1 MAEIGLGEAIAGGT
15 NLSGEFGSPFTRA
28 LATKEQNE
36 LRRLQIEEAR
46 AAKERAAAERVGR
59 YLYKDDGKW
68 FNPKNAEEFRKE
80 YSMALPKMIAAE
92 RSRDI
97 AGLTELQMN
106 VQNKATYYKA
116 KDEQERELQTS
127 MPRFETARITDRIL
141 KVGGIQGIQEDA
153 MLYPVPAAFIDESGI
168 VRVNRIPDY
177 NIDRDMK
184 LAAKS
189 LAQSAKLNKVK
200 GASGLDVYETDMNAP
215 EFKEAKDKIILDFMR
230 NRDLMR
236 RVMAKQEFKDFMDRY
251 ERETKIPREKLLG
264 DNLIDVQA
272 AFLDEKFN
280 SNFKPRIKESRTR
293 LGRSG
298 GSGGGNSKSNIWTFT
313 TNSDNSTLIETRSS
327 GTPIISFKIQK
338 GDKDELIEL
347 KSPEIVYNPTK
358 EMFIVKGYNTQ
369 YGLNDPTSIEVSTE
383 VIKNKFGLET
393 DKEISEKFPSYRPR
407 AAAPIVNVGG
417 KNAPKSTEKPR

>member
-127 MPRFETARITDRIL
+127 MPRFETARITARIL

-236 RVMAKQEFKDFMDRY
+236 RVMAKQEFKEFMDRY

-298 GSGGGNSKSNIWTFT
+298 GSYRRIWNF
-313 TNSDNSTLIETRSS
+313 NDDKEGYTLIQSRSTS
-327 GTPIISFKIQK
+327 RPVLDFPIKSKNNQEELVTIYSPKAKYDVSK
-338 GDKDELIEL
+338 GVFL
-347 KSPEIVYNPTK
+347 
-358 EMFIVKGYNTQ
+358 VKGFDDAK
-369 YGLNDPTSIEVSTE
+369 YGSPITIEVTPEMIRNQFDMTE
-383 VIKNKFGLET
+383 QELA
-393 DKEISEKFPSYRPR
+393 KEFPSYRPK
-407 AAAPIVNVGG
+407 AAAPRMNVGPV
-417 KNAPKSTEKPR
+417 KAPKTSVNPR

>member
-36 LRRLQIEEAR
+36 LRRLQMEEAR

-153 MLYPVPAAFIDESGI
+153 MLYPVPVAFIDESGI
-168 VRVNRIPDY
+168 VRVN
-177 NIDRDMK
+177 K
-184 LAAKS
+184 LPTLDISKSVSRYAKDI
-189 LAQSAKLNKVK
+189 AESAKLKKVS
-200 GASGLDVYETDMNAP
+200 GPSGLDVYETDMNDPVIKKAKQDMISAYMDSP
-215 EFKEAKDKIILDFMR
+215 DNMERIMVSSDFRKFFDDYTKDK
-230 NRDLMR
+230 
-236 RVMAKQEFKDFMDRY
+236 DRQSY
-251 ERETKIPREKLLG
+251 LG
-264 DNLIDVQA
+264 DNLEDVQRA
-272 AFLDEKFN
+272 YLEKKFDV
-280 SNFKPRIKESRTR
+280 NFKPRIKESRTR

-393 DKEISEKFPSYRPR
+393 DKEISEKFPSYRPK
-407 AAAPIVNVGG
+407 AAAPRMNVGPV
-417 KNAPKSTEKPR
+417 KAPKTSVNPR

>member
-36 LRRLQIEEAR
+36 LRRLQMEEAR

-116 KDEQERELQTS
+116 KDEQERELQTL
-127 MPRFETARITDRIL
+127 MPKFETARITARIL
-141 KVGGIQGIQEDA
+141 KEGSVQGIQEDA

-298 GSGGGNSKSNIWTFT
+298 GSYRRIWNF
-313 TNSDNSTLIETRSS
+313 NDDKEGYTLIQSRSTS
-327 GTPIISFKIQK
+327 RPVLDFPIKSKNNQEELVTIYSPKAKYDVSK
-338 GDKDELIEL
+338 GVFL
-347 KSPEIVYNPTK
+347 
-358 EMFIVKGYNTQ
+358 VKGFDDAK
-369 YGLNDPTSIEVSTE
+369 YGSPITIEVTPEMIRNQFDMTE
-383 VIKNKFGLET
+383 QELA
-393 DKEISEKFPSYRPR
+393 KEFPSYRPK
-407 AAAPIVNVGG
+407 AAAPRMNVGPV
-417 KNAPKSTEKPR
+417 KAPKTSVNPR

>member
-1 MAEIGLGEAIAGGT
+1 MTEIGLGEAIAGGT

-36 LRRLQIEEAR
+36 LRRLQMEEAR

-141 KVGGIQGIQEDA
+141 KVGGVQGIQEDA
-153 MLYPVPAAFIDESGI
+153 MLYPVPVAFIDESGI
-168 VRVNRIPDY
+168 VRVN
-177 NIDRDMK
+177 K
-184 LAAKS
+184 LPTLDISKSVSRYAKDI
-189 LAQSAKLNKVK
+189 AESAKLKKVS
-200 GASGLDVYETDMNAP
+200 GPSGLDVYETDMNDPVIKKAKQDMISAYMDSP
-215 EFKEAKDKIILDFMR
+215 DNMERIMVSSDFRKFFDDYTKDK
-230 NRDLMR
+230 
-236 RVMAKQEFKDFMDRY
+236 DRQSY
-251 ERETKIPREKLLG
+251 LG
-264 DNLIDVQA
+264 DNLEEVQRAYLEKKFDV
-272 AFLDEKFN
+272 
-280 SNFKPRIKESRTR
+280 NFKPRIKESRTR

-393 DKEISEKFPSYRPR
+393 DKEISEKFPSYRPK

>member
-141 KVGGIQGIQEDA
+141 KEGGVQGIQEDA
-153 MLYPVPAAFIDESGI
+153 MLYPVPVAVIDESGI
-168 VRVNRIPDY
+168 VRVN
-177 NIDRDMK
+177 K
-184 LAAKS
+184 LPTLDISKSVSRYAKDI
-189 LAQSAKLNKVK
+189 AESAKLKKVS
-200 GASGLDVYETDMNAP
+200 GPSGLDVYETDMNDPVIKKAKQDMISAYMDSHDNM
-215 EFKEAKDKIILDFMR
+215 ERIMVSSDFRKFFDDYTKDK
-230 NRDLMR
+230 
-236 RVMAKQEFKDFMDRY
+236 DRQSY
-251 ERETKIPREKLLG
+251 LG
-264 DNLIDVQA
+264 DNLEDVQRA
-272 AFLDEKFN
+272 YLEKKFDV
-280 SNFKPRIKESRTR
+280 NFKPRIKESRTR

-298 GSGGGNSKSNIWTFT
+298 GSYRRIWNF
-313 TNSDNSTLIETRSS
+313 NDDKEGYTLIQSRSTS
-327 GTPIISFKIQK
+327 RPVLDFPIKSKNNQEELVTIYSPKAKYDVSK
-338 GDKDELIEL
+338 GVFL
-347 KSPEIVYNPTK
+347 
-358 EMFIVKGYNTQ
+358 VKGFDDAK
-369 YGLNDPTSIEVSTE
+369 YGSPITIEVTPEMIRNQFDMTE
-383 VIKNKFGLET
+383 QELA
-393 DKEISEKFPSYRPR
+393 KEFPSYRPK

>member
-36 LRRLQIEEAR
+36 LRRLQMEEAR

-127 MPRFETARITDRIL
+127 MPKFETARITDKIL
-141 KVGGIQGIQEDA
+141 KGRGIQGIEEDA
-153 MLYPVPAAFIDESGI
+153 MLYPVPAAVIDESGI

-189 LAQSAKLNKVK
+189 LAQSAKLSKVK
-200 GASGLDVYETDMNAP
+200 GASGLDVYETDMDAP
-215 EFKEAKDKIILDFMR
+215 EFKEAKDKIILDYMR
-230 NRDLMR
+230 NSDLMR

-280 SNFKPRIKESRTR
+280 SNFKPRAKELRKLS
-293 LGRSG
+293 GRSG
-298 GSGGGNSKSNIWTFT
+298 GSRSGGGGSYSRIWNF
-313 TNSDNSTLIETRSS
+313 NDDKEGYTLIQSRSTS
-327 GTPIISFKIQK
+327 RPVLDFPIKSKNNQEELVTIYSPKAKYDVSK
-338 GDKDELIEL
+338 GVFL
-347 KSPEIVYNPTK
+347 
-358 EMFIVKGYNTQ
+358 VKGFDDAK
-369 YGLNDPTSIEVSTE
+369 YGSPITIEVTPEMIRNQFDMTE
-383 VIKNKFGLET
+383 QELA
-393 DKEISEKFPSYRPR
+393 KEFPSYRLKD
-407 AAAPIVNVGG
+407 AAKKPKG
-417 KNAPKSTEKPR
+417 KKLY

>member
-127 MPRFETARITDRIL
+127 MPRFETARITARIL

-298 GSGGGNSKSNIWTFT
+298 GSYRRIWNF
-313 TNSDNSTLIETRSS
+313 NDDKEGYTLIQSRSTS
-327 GTPIISFKIQK
+327 RPVLDFPIKSKNNQEELVTIYSPKAKYDVSK
-338 GDKDELIEL
+338 GVFL
-347 KSPEIVYNPTK
+347 
-358 EMFIVKGYNTQ
+358 VKGFDDAK
-369 YGLNDPTSIEVSTE
+369 YGSPITIEVTPEMIRNQFDMTE
-383 VIKNKFGLET
+383 QELA
-393 DKEISEKFPSYRPR
+393 KEFPSYRPK
-407 AAAPIVNVGG
+407 AAAPRMNVGPV
-417 KNAPKSTEKPR
+417 KAPKTSVNPR